1 MAGQSPLSFALVR
14 LRRESSSSSTTSSSS
29 SLPDLPIAARVDQLC
44 QQMGHVWRER
54 LLTPLVTI
62 RLFVLQVLHANTAIT
77 HLRHLA
83 GFDFSSGSYT
93 EARQRLPLQL
103 LQCLLR
109 DMITWA
115 DGLTT
120 PLPLLGNR
128 VLIGDG
134 SSASMPDT
142 PPLRRR
148 FGLPAGQKPGIGYPM
163 ARIMGLLDAAT
174 GLFVELLALPLFT
187 HDLRGAIGLH
197 RCLRRGDILLGDRA
211 FCSFAHFC
219 LLDARGVFGCFRLHQ
234 RRKDLRSGTQRWR
247 RPVEPPKWMTAQQ
260 HALLPAWLDVRLV
273 HYTIGRH
280 GYRTQHV
287 WIATTLLD
295 PCRWSDEQ
303 ITQLY
308 GQRWPIETC
317 FNHLKTTLKMDVLKC
332 KSVDGVLKE
341 LAVYLMV
348 YNLVRL
354 VMLRAARRQQVALSR
369 VSFVDAARCL
379 AAGILGLPCLS
390 RLLINPSRPGRHEPR
405 VVRRRKTEYDLMTKP
420 RAAYRHASA
429 TVGVGA

>member
-1 MAGQSPLSFALVR
+1 MARPPLSLALAR
-14 LRRESSSSSTTSSSS
+14 LRREPL
-29 SLPDLPIAARVDQLC
+29 SLPDLPIAGRVDQLC
-44 QQMGHVWRER
+44 EEIGHVWRER

-62 RLFVLQVLHANTAIT
+62 RLFVLQVLHANTSIT

-103 LQCLLR
+103 LRCLLR
-109 DMITWA
+109 EMIAWA

-120 PLPLLGNR
+120 ALPLLGQR
-128 VLIGDG
+128 VLVGDG

-148 FGLPAGQKPGIGYPM
+148 FGLPPGQKPGIGYPM

-187 HDLRGAIGLH
+187 HDLRGMIDLH
-197 RCLRRGDILLGDRA
+197 RCLRPSDILLGDRA

-219 LLDARGVFGCFRLHQ
+219 LLNARGVFGCFRLHQ
-234 RRKDLRSGTQRWR
+234 RRKDLRPGIQRWR
-247 RPVEPPKWMTAQQ
+247 KPAKPPKWMSAAQY
-260 HALLPAWLDVRLV
+260 ALLPAWIEVRLV
-273 HYTIGRH
+273 HYTIAQN
-280 GYRTQHV
+280 GYRTRDV

-295 PCRWSDEQ
+295 ERCWSDQQ
-303 ITQLY
+303 IAHLY

-332 KSVDGVLKE
+332 KTVDGVLKE
-341 LAVYLMV
+341 LA
-348 YNLVRL
+348 
-354 VMLRAARRQQVALSR
+354 QQVAVSR

-379 AAGILGLPCLS
+379 AACILGLPCLS
-390 RLLINPSRPGRHEPR
+390 KLLINPSRPGRHEPR
-405 VVRRRKTEYDLMTKP
+405 VIRRRKKEYDLMTKP
-420 RAAYRHASA
+420 RAAYR
-429 TVGVGA
+429 